1 MPDSSKSLVVKVSS
15 NLVINDDDRIDI
27 DILHQM
33 MEVGLEALAAPV
45 DHIKFLQD
53 RLGVGNTIGFKINTI
68 GGPKMSTQPEAV
80 MALSRILAEA
90 GISPKSQ
97 IIWDRF
103 DSELSEVGFKISS
116 RGNGPYCFGTD
127 HQGVRY
133 NSELVSNGKVGGLL
147 SRILTDYCQS
157 IINMPVLKDHGVA
170 GITGALKNH
179 YGSIHN
185 PNKYHGT
192 GCNPYIA
199 DLNNLEQIKSKQ
211 RLIVIDALKVQFQGG
226 PAYQRRW
233 SANCGTLLLSLDPV
247 AIDTIGYGIIESLR
261 EKAGLE
267 KIKGSK
273 REPVY
278 LKTAARSGLGKGEVD
293 QIELKALKV

>member
-1 MPDSSKSLVVKVSS
+1 MPDSSKSLVVKISS
-15 NLVINDDDRIDI
+15 NLVIDDDDKIDL

-33 MEVGLEALAAPV
+33 MEAGLEALAAPIE
-45 DHIKFLQD
+45 HIRFLQD
-53 RLGVGNTIGFKINTI
+53 KLGVGNTIGLKVNTI
-68 GGPKMSTQPEAV
+68 GGPKMSTRPDV
-80 MALSRILAEA
+80 VRALSRILNEA
-90 GISPKSQ
+90 GISPKNQ

-103 DSELSEVGFKISS
+103 DSELSEVGYKINS
-116 RGNGPYCFGTD
+116 RGVGPYCFGTD
-127 HQGVRY
+127 HPGVGY
-133 NSELVSNGKVGGLL
+133 SSELVSNGKVGGLL

-157 IINMPVLKDHGVA
+157 IINVPVLKDHGVA
-170 GITGALKNH
+170 GITGALKNQ

-199 DLNNLEQIKSKQ
+199 DLNSLEQIKSKQ
-211 RLIVIDALKVQFQGG
+211 RLIIMDALKVQFQGG
-226 PAYQRRW
+226 PAYQKRW
-233 SANCGTLLLSLDPV
+233 SANCGMLLFGLDPV
-247 AIDTIGYGIIESLR
+247 AIDTIGYGIIENLR

-278 LKTAARSGLGKGEVD
+278 LKTAAYNGLGKNEIS
-293 QIELKALKV
+293 QIELKALIM